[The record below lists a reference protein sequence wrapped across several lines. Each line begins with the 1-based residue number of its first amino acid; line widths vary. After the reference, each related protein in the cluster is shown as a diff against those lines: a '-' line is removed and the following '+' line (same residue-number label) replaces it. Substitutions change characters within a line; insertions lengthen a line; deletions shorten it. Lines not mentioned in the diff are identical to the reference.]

1 VTLAEILILRARL
14 LYARRVLFPV
24 SHATYRLGINLDA
37 KGRRI
42 LAEIDECLRTDRPGT
57 IPAGKLT
64 SENGD

>member
-1 VTLAEILILRARL
+1 MTLAEILILRARL

-42 LAEIDECLRTDRPGT
+42 LDASAQCHRTDRQDKP
-57 IPAGKLT
+57 
-64 SENGD
+64 E